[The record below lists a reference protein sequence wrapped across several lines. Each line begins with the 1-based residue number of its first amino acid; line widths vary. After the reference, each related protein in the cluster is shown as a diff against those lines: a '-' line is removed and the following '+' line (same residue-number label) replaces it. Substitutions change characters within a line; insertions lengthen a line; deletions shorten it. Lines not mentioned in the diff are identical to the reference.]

1 MNSIQMTKHTCTTFR
16 FKRVG
21 TACMMGALTRPLMIG
36 CLLAPNQLRSGKL
49 VTVPSIDVNEW
60 LGGSVSVV
68 GKSDRT

>member
-1 MNSIQMTKHTCTTFR
+1 MSKINTNI
-16 FKRVG
+16 
-21 TACMMGALTRPLMIG
+21 AAPLYSKLVDINPG
-36 CLLAPNQLRSGKL
+36 GDEDSYPWLLKAHQLRSGKL